1 VSLDDAMRRYAAQ
14 DDLRLHTPGHKGAL
28 DPRDLTELTDGSFP
42 EKQLAE
48 AERLIADAYGARHAQ
63 LLSCGSSQGV
73 KAAIYFAGGNGIIDV
88 NSHRSVRDGFRLSG
102 GRFTAVGRG
111 DTVPITVDDIRAAY
125 APDIKTV
132 VVTSPTYFGY
142 CADIPAIKRFCDEK
156 GLTLIVDGAHGAHF
170 GFSPRLPQSAAAL
183 PAVMNVSV
191 HKTLCA
197 LTQSAVLL
205 DNLDDAEHARL
216 AEAVALMGTTSPSYL
231 LYASAE
237 NAVIKAR
244 KSAAEYDA
252 VIDALT
258 PLRRKYPFLKN
269 DDPTRLVLDCAAAGS
284 DARELNA
291 RLARLGVMS
300 ELVTERYIVFLFTAA
315 DTPDG
320 VARLDRALGK
330 CFKERGKVST

>member
-1 VSLDDAMRRYAAQ
+1 
-14 DDLRLHTPGHKGAL
+14 
-28 DPRDLTELTDGSFP
+28 
-42 EKQLAE
+42 
-48 AERLIADAYGARHAQ
+48 
-63 LLSCGSSQGV
+63 
-73 KAAIYFAGGNGIIDV
+73 
-88 NSHRSVRDGFRLSG
+88 
-102 GRFTAVGRG
+102 
-111 DTVPITVDDIRAAY
+111 
-125 APDIKTV
+125 
-132 VVTSPTYFGY
+132 
-142 CADIPAIKRFCDEK
+142 
-156 GLTLIVDGAHGAHF
+156 
-170 GFSPRLPQSAAAL
+170 
-183 PAVMNVSV
+183 
-191 HKTLCA
+191 
-197 LTQSAVLL
+197 VLL

-216 AEAVALMGTTSPSYL
+216 ADAVALMGTTSPSYL

-244 KSAAEYDA
+244 KSAAEYDS

-258 PLRRKYPFLKN
+258 PLRRIYPFLKN

>member
-1 VSLDDAMRRYAAQ
+1 MSLDEAMRRYAAE
-14 DDLRLHTPGHKGAL
+14 DNLRLHTPGHKGEL
-28 DPRDLTELTDGSFP
+28 EPRDLTELTDGSFP
-42 EKQLAE
+42 DKQLAE
-48 AERLIADAYGARHAQ
+48 AEKTVAEIYGVRHAK

-88 NSHRSVRDGFRLSG
+88 NSHRSVFDGFKLSG
-102 GRFTAVGRG
+102 GGYTAVGRKG
-111 DTVPITVDDIRAAY
+111 SVEPVKVEDICAAY
-125 APDIKTV
+125 TPDIKTV

-142 CADIPAIKRFCDEK
+142 CADIAAVKRFCDKK

-170 GFSPRLPQSAAAL
+170 GFSPRLPKSVAAL

-191 HKTLCA
+191 HKTLSA

-216 AEAVALMGTTSPSYL
+216 VTAAELMGTTSPSYL

-237 NAVIKAR
+237 NAVVEAR
-244 KSAAEYDA
+244 NAAAAYEA
-252 VIDALT
+252 LIDAIV
-258 PLRRKYPFLKN
+258 PLREKYAFLKN
-269 DDPTRLVLDCAAAGS
+269 DDPTRLVLDCAAEGV
-284 DARELNA
+284 DARSLNA
-291 RLARLGVMS
+291 ELARRGVMS

-320 VARLDRALGK
+320 VLRLDGALQ
-330 CFKERGKVST
+330 RSLRTR